1 MKRTTKKVLSLLISA
16 AMVFSLSTAAFAE
29 QATPETIARAET
41 AVEQIQAAK
50 AAVTALEEQSPEIAV
65 QNDAADT
72 VAMFRTGFYENGQK
86 IFSVEESCA
95 SLQEAFNR
103 AREYTEANAEAM
115 WSDGRTILLE
125 ICLEKDCQE
134 CVQVQAMKIPV
145 SFYLNDHTL
154 TARGPCAFLLAN
166 GAGMTVMD
174 GGSAGTGK
182 IVGGNSPI
190 FFNGG
195 FDQSVYLN
203 VYGGTFD
210 STEAFMKDVGSVQ
223 EPHVT
228 VTAGRFLHAGPD
240 TSMIAKGYELV
251 DRGGVWNV
259 QEKTDGVATVTGT
272 IDGEWKTVGCATLQ
286 KAFTMAAS
294 MPDYAQIKLTQ
305 NVTESITLDNVSG
318 HTVQLDLNGYIITA
332 ANDGPALHLGSNF
345 DNGNLMI
352 VDNFN
357 GQGGV
362 RGGQQVAVQIDKT
375 EQIMP
380 TLYIAAGVYTS
391 DAAPVVVNSGKS
403 QLMGGTFTGAANQP
417 VVEDH
422 SVKYT
427 TTNNG
432 YVYLGGAVFRAND
445 TGYLFRNTVDDA
457 GSYGSLWINSTS
469 DQYGNETLGQFYGNV
484 GDEASLYNVLYVK
497 TGKFD
502 RELNSRFVHTASIQA
517 QEEGMYVVRYGGPV
531 ATAGGTTYDGVQ
543 DAVHMQGQNGEIV
556 KLLRDTSE
564 NVFINPDTNVTINL
578 DGKTLTQKSGGQL
591 NAVINNNG
599 TLTIRGGGAL
609 AGTLAMHNENA
620 VTYLESRDQLQGN
633 LADGVAFMKDKV
645 DDMYAIM
652 TYSVK
657 TATQLN
663 NAIGTADKA
672 VKSFYGS
679 TQQLSA
685 LTADQMKKANN
696 MAAEEKQ
703 LIKDAYNALPKDQ
716 TAVQRVLAT
725 ENYAPLEASRQ
736 IVLDLY
742 NACRN
747 HEIDTENKDVVSEV
761 DASKAEVP
769 TTDAEVPVDKRPTAE
784 DAKKAVEKIV
794 AEVTANTAVND
805 FKDNGLTQVVD
816 LTTLSPEAASAGRLV
831 FSVQVSLQK
840 VELDAQVIKDSNG
853 TVTEIK
859 LPGKTLVFNV
869 EPMVSVDGGTAAK
882 LENDQL
888 NGGSVVFR
896 LPIPAEVTEKY
907 AKVAHEGDADRY
919 IEIKTEDG
927 KKYIELSATHFSVFT
942 VSFTN
947 ELPKPVEP
955 EKPAA
960 SVQDNGST
968 NTASN
973 SQSTTTT
980 PKQDDSAYYTCKA
993 CGYHDWTAVDGGYK
1007 CNHCGYIESVKQLA
1021 GYPNVKGTAT
1031 VGKAAANDKTTK
1043 AAMSAIPQTSDDMPV
1058 TALAIAAIAA
1068 LLGLGVTVVLKRKN
1082 Q

>member
-16 AMVFSLSTAAFAE
+16 AMVFSLGTAAFAE
-29 QATPETIARAET
+29 QATPET
-41 AVEQIQAAK
+41 V
-50 AAVTALEEQSPEIAV
+50 AAVQSAEQTLRAATFQVQSDEPDT
-65 QNDAADT
+65 QNDVADT
-72 VAMFRTGFYENGQK
+72 VATFRTGFYENGQTVV
-86 IFSVEESCA
+86 SVEESCA
-95 SLQEAFNR
+95 SVQEAFNK
-103 AREYTEANAEAM
+103 ANAYVEAHADEM
-115 WSDGRTILLE
+115 WADGRTIVLE
-125 ICLEKDCQE
+125 VRLEKDCQGT
-134 CVQVQAMKIPV
+134 VLVSKMKIPV

-154 TARGPCAFLLAN
+154 TVQGPCAFLMDN
-166 GAGMTVMD
+166 GAGMSLMD
-174 GGSAGTGK
+174 GGAEGVGK
-182 IVGGNSPI
+182 IVAGDSPI
-190 FFNGG
+190 FINGG
-195 FDQSVYLN
+195 ITDSVYLT
-203 VYGGTFD
+203 VASGTYD
-210 STEAFMKDVGSVQ
+210 STRAFMTNMDGAQ

-228 VTAGRFLHAGPD
+228 IVSGKFLHTKPD
-240 TSMIAKGYELV
+240 DSMLASGMEFA
-251 DRGGVWNV
+251 DRGYCWSV

-272 IDGEWKTVGCATLQ
+272 IDGEWKTVSCATLQ
-286 KAFTMAAS
+286 NAFTMAAS
-294 MPDYAQIKLTQ
+294 MKDYAQIKLVKD
-305 NVTESITLDNVSG
+305 VTESVTLDNISG
-318 HTVQLDLNGYIITA
+318 HTVQLDLNGYTITA

-357 GQGGV
+357 GQGGI

-375 EQIMP
+375 EQMMP

-422 SVKYT
+422 SVKDT

-445 TGYLFRNTVDDA
+445 TGYLFRNIVDDA

-484 GDEASLYNVLYVK
+484 GDEASLHNVLYVK

-502 RELNSRFVHTASIQA
+502 RELNNRFVHTASIQS

-543 DAVHMQGQNGEIV
+543 DAVYMQGQNGEIV

-564 NVFINPDTNVTINL
+564 NVFINPDTNVTIDL
-578 DGKTLTQKSGGQL
+578 DGHTLTQKSGGQL
-591 NAVINNNG
+591 NAVIDNNG

-609 AGTLAMHNENA
+609 AGTLAMYNENA
-620 VTYLESRDQLQGN
+620 VTYLESRDQLQGG

-645 DDMYAIM
+645 NGMYAVM
-652 TYSVK
+652 TYSVE
-657 TATQLN
+657 TATRLTK
-663 NAIGTADKA
+663 AIATADKA

-685 LTADQMKKANN
+685 LTADQVKNANN
-696 MAAEEKQ
+696 MKAEDKQ
-703 LIKDAYNALPKDQ
+703 LIEEAYTALKSDE

-725 ENYAPLEASRQ
+725 ENYAMLEASRQ

-761 DASKAEVP
+761 DASKAEAP
-769 TTDAEVPVDKRPTAE
+769 TTDAEVPADKQPTAE

-794 AEVTANTAVND
+794 AEVTANTTVND

-816 LTTLSPEAASAGRLV
+816 LTKLPEAASAGRLV

-853 TVTEIK
+853 IVTEIK

-869 EPMVSVDGGTAAK
+869 EPMVSVDGGAARK
-882 LENDQL
+882 LENSQL
-888 NGGSVVFR
+888 NGGAVTVR
-896 LPIPAEVTEKY
+896 LPIPKDVADKY
-907 AKVAHEGDADRY
+907 AVVAHAGDADRY
-919 IEIKTEDG
+919 LTIYTAENGD
-927 KKYIELSATHFSVFT
+927 KYIEFTTTHFSDFVVTFT
-942 VSFTN
+942 D
-947 ELPKPVEP
+947 ELPKAAETEQATAPVQT
-955 EKPAA
+955 PA
-960 SVQDNGST
+960 
-968 NTASN
+968 
-973 SQSTTTT
+973 

-1031 VGKAAANDKTTK
+1031 VGKAAANAGTTK
-1043 AAMSAIPQTSDDMPV
+1043 AAMSAIPQTSDDMPI
-1058 TALAIAAIAA
+1058 TALAVSAIAA
-1068 LLGLGVTVVLKRKN
+1068 LLGLGVTVALKRKN

>member
-1 MKRTTKKVLSLLISA
+1 MKRTMKKVLSLLISA

-29 QATPETIARAET
+29 QATPETAARAET

-103 AREYTEANAEAM
+103 AHEYTEANAKAM

-134 CVQVQAMKIPV
+134 NVLVQAMKIPV
-145 SFYLNDHTL
+145 SFYLNGHTL
-154 TARGPCAFLLAN
+154 TARGQCAFLLAN

-190 FFNGG
+190 FYNGG
-195 FDQSVYLN
+195 TDQSVYLN

-210 STEAFMKDVGSVQ
+210 STEAFMKDVHSSVQ

-228 VTAGRFLHAGPD
+228 VTAGRFLHAVPD
-240 TSMIAKGYELV
+240 TSMIAEGYELV

-272 IDGEWKTVGCATLQ
+272 IDGEWKTVSCANLQ
-286 KAFTMAAS
+286 DAFTMAAT
-294 MPDYAQIKLTQ
+294 MKDYAQIKLVKD
-305 NVTESITLDNVSG
+305 VTESITLDNVIG

-445 TGYLFRNTVDDA
+445 TGYLFRNIVDDA

-469 DQYGNETLGQFYGNV
+469 DQNGNETLGQFYGNV

-531 ATAGGTTYDGVQ
+531 ATAGGTTYDGLQ

-564 NVFINPDTNVTINL
+564 NVFINPDTNVTIDL

-591 NAVINNNG
+591 NAVIDNNG
-599 TLTIRGGGAL
+599 TLIIRGGGAL

-645 DDMYAIM
+645 DGMYAIM
-652 TYSVK
+652 TYSVEA
-657 TATQLN
+657 ATQLTD
-663 NAIGTADKA
+663 AIDTADKA

-685 LTADQMKKANN
+685 LTADQVKNANN
-696 MAAEEKQ
+696 MEAKDKQ
-703 LIKDAYNALPKDQ
+703 LIEKAYTALKSDE

-725 ENYAPLEASRQ
+725 ENYATLEASRQ

-747 HEIDTENKDVVSEV
+747 HAIDTENKDVVSEV
-761 DASKAEVP
+761 DASKAEAP
-769 TTDAEVPVDKRPTAE
+769 TTDAEVPADKRPTAE

-794 AEVTANTAVND
+794 AEVTANTTVND

-816 LTTLSPEAASAGRLV
+816 LTKLPEAASAGRLV

-840 VELDAQVIKDSNG
+840 VELDAQVVKDSNG
-853 TVTEIK
+853 TVTEVK

-882 LENDQL
+882 LENGQL
-888 NGGSVVFR
+888 NGGAVKVR
-896 LPIPAEVTEKY
+896 LPIPKDIADKY
-907 AKVAHEGDADRY
+907 AKVVHAGDADRY
-919 IEIKTEDG
+919 LTIYTAENGD
-927 KKYIELSATHFSVFT
+927 KYIEFTTTHFSDFVVTFT
-942 VSFTN
+942 D
-947 ELPKPVEP
+947 ELPKAAETEQATAPVQT
-955 EKPAA
+955 PA
-960 SVQDNGST
+960 
-968 NTASN
+968 
-973 SQSTTTT
+973 

-1031 VGKAAANDKTTK
+1031 VGKAAANGKTTK